1 VKLSSVQFTT
11 SQAGHTIAFLETGR
25 SEPHRTGIFWLGGFM
40 SDMQGSKAEALA
52 RLAEKERRHFI
63 RFDYSGH
70 GQSGGAFSDGT
81 ISAWLSEARQM
92 FTHLAPAP
100 TVIVGSSM
108 GGWLALLLVR
118 SLFREDAAWA
128 NKIAGLVLIAPAADM
143 TADLMWD
150 VFDEVIRRELQD
162 TGIWYRPSAY
172 GAPYAITSKLIED
185 GRQHLMLEEGLRC
198 SLPARVLQGTADED
212 VPVSHA
218 MKVFEALSGDDV
230 SLTLV
235 KGGDHRLSN
244 PANLAMLCE
253 TVEVLARA
261 AETVRGS

>member
-1 VKLSSVQFTT
+1 MSSVQFTT

-52 RLAEKERRHFI
+52 RLAEQERRHFI

-70 GQSGGAFSDGT
+70 GQSGGKFVDGT
-81 ISAWLSEARQM
+81 ISVWLSEARQM

-118 SLFREDAAWA
+118 SLFREDPEAA
-128 NKIAGLVLIAPAADM
+128 NKVAGLVLIAPAADM

-150 VFDEVIRRELQD
+150 VFDAEIRRELQE
-162 TGIWYRPSAY
+162 TGLWHRPSAY
-172 GAPYAITSKLIED
+172 GAPYAITLKLIED
-185 GRQHLMLEEGLRC
+185 GRRHLMLREGLRC
-198 SLPARVLQGTADED
+198 TFPVRILQGTADED
-212 VPVSHA
+212 VPVAHA

-230 SLTLV
+230 ALTLIR
-235 KGGDHRLSN
+235 GGDHRLSN
-244 PANLAMLCE
+244 PANLTMLCE
-253 TVEVLARA
+253 TVEVLART